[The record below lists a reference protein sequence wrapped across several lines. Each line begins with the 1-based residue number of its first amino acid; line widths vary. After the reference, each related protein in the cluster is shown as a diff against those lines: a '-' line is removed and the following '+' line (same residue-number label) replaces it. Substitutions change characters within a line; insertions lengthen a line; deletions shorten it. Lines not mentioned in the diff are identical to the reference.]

1 MNRPHP
7 RADRR
12 PSKHA
17 PARATGGRDASR
29 GRPGSERSG
38 PKSAATG
45 SSGEKSRAPAGV
57 RPKSAV
63 SRRGDPGTTGP
74 KPGSSKRAG
83 PGRTQLARSGPK
95 PAVGERLPPEPALPG
110 EDSAVRVLCV
120 DAESDGQRIDNFLL
134 RHLKGVP
141 RSHLYRVMRRGE
153 VRVNKGRV
161 KASHRLRTGDL
172 VRIPPV
178 RTALPETPIRV
189 PASRLAP
196 LAEAVL
202 YEDERLLVIDKP
214 AGLAVHGGSGLIYG
228 LIESLRELRPGREL
242 ELVHR
247 LDRDTSGCLVISK
260 RRSALRELHALIR
273 EGGMDKRYL
282 ALIVGELERSTVG
295 VDAPLKK
302 NVLQGGE
309 RMVHVDP
316 EEGKPART
324 VFRRLGRFRSDVGVL
339 SLVEAELITG
349 RTHQIRVHAA
359 HLGTPLAGDPKYGDE
374 SANRLLKTLGL
385 SRLFLHASALSFLLG
400 ESREAH
406 HVESP
411 LPDDLE
417 RFLSTLEPSA

>member
-1 MNRPHP
+1 VNRPHR

-17 PARATGGRDASR
+17 DVRASGRRD
-29 GRPGSERSG
+29 GPGVRPGSERAVPRG
-38 PKSAATG
+38 AAPG
-45 SSGEKSRAPAGV
+45 SPGAKSRAPAGADS
-57 RPKSAV
+57 RSAV
-63 SRRGDPGTTGP
+63 AR
-74 KPGSSKRAG
+74 RAG
-83 PGRTQLARSGPK
+83 PETTRPKIAGSGRAQLKRSGTK
-95 PAVGERLPPEPALPG
+95 PAVAERPRPEPELRD
-110 EDSAVRVLCV
+110 DSAVRVLCV

-178 RTALPETPIRV
+178 RTALAETPVRV

-214 AGLAVHGGSGLIYG
+214 AGLAVHGGSGLSYG

-260 RRSALRELHALIR
+260 RRSALRELHELIR

-282 ALIVGELERSTVG
+282 ALIVGELERAKVN

-302 NVLQGGE
+302 NLLQGGE
-309 RMVHVDP
+309 RMVQVDQDD
-316 EEGKPART
+316 GKPART
-324 VFRRLGRFRSDVGVL
+324 VFRRLGRFRAESGVL
-339 SLVEAELITG
+339 TLVEAELITG

-374 SANRLLKTLGL
+374 GANRALKTQGL
-385 SRLFLHASALSFLLG
+385 SRLFLHASALSFQLP
-400 ESREAH
+400 SADRPNRVEA
-406 HVESP
+406 P

-417 RFLSTLEPSA
+417 RFLSALEPAA

>member
-12 PSKHA
+12 PSKHSS
-17 PARATGGRDASR
+17 ARATGGRDVPR
-29 GRPGSERSG
+29 GRPVAERAGPKGTPAKGSERVG
-38 PKSAATG
+38 
-45 SSGEKSRAPAGV
+45 
-57 RPKSAV
+57 
-63 SRRGDPGTTGP
+63 TGP
-74 KPGSSKRAG
+74 KRAVVRRADPKTTGSKSAG
-83 PGRTQLARSGPK
+83 PGRTQPKRSGPT
-95 PAVGERLPPEPALPG
+95 PAIAERPRPEPALRD
-110 EDSAVRVLCV
+110 DSAVRVLCV
-120 DAESDGQRIDNFLL
+120 DVESDGQRIDNFLL

-141 RSHLYRVMRRGE
+141 RSHIYRVMRRGE

-178 RTALPETPIRV
+178 RTALAETPVRV

-196 LAEAVL
+196 LAAAVL

-214 AGLAVHGGSGLIYG
+214 AGLAVHGGSGLSYG

-247 LDRDTSGCLVISK
+247 LDRDTSGCILISK
-260 RRSALRELHALIR
+260 RRSALRELHELIR
-273 EGGMDKRYL
+273 EGGMDKRYM
-282 ALIVGELERSTVG
+282 ALIVGELERSKVG

-309 RMVHVDP
+309 RMVQVDP
-316 EEGKPART
+316 DDGKPART
-324 VFRRLGRFRSDVGVL
+324 VFRRLGRFRSDSGVL
-339 SLVEAELITG
+339 TLVEAELITG

-374 SANRLLKTLGL
+374 TANRALKAQGL
-385 SRLFLHASALSFLLG
+385 SRLFLHASALSFQLADAD
-400 ESREAH
+400 RPHRVDA
-406 HVESP
+406 P

-417 RFLSTLEPSA
+417 RFLSALEPAA

>member
-1 MNRPHP
+1 MNRPHL

-17 PARATGGRDASR
+17 AARASGRRNGTS
-29 GRPGSERSG
+29 GRSDTERADPKGAAPGN
-38 PKSAATG
+38 PAAKG
-45 SSGEKSRAPAGV
+45 RAPAGADSKSTVV
-57 RPKSAV
+57 RRAYPE
-63 SRRGDPGTTGP
+63 TTGT
-74 KPGSSKRAG
+74 KTAG
-83 PGRTQLARSGPK
+83 LGRTQIKRSGPN
-95 PAVGERLPPEPALPG
+95 PVVAERPRPEPELRD
-110 EDSAVRVLCV
+110 DSAVRVLCV

-161 KASHRLRTGDL
+161 KASHRLHTGDL

-178 RTALPETPIRV
+178 RTALPETPVRV

-214 AGLAVHGGSGLIYG
+214 AGLAVHGGSGLSYG

-247 LDRDTSGCLVISK
+247 LDRDTSGCIVISK
-260 RRSALRELHALIR
+260 RRSALRELHELIR

-282 ALIVGELERSTVG
+282 ALIVGDLEHEKSS

-309 RMVHVDP
+309 RMVQVDP
-316 EEGKPART
+316 DDGKPART
-324 VFRRLGRFRSDVGVL
+324 VFRRLARFRWVSGVL
-339 SLVEAELITG
+339 TLVEAELITG

-374 SANRLLKTLGL
+374 TANRALKTLGL
-385 SRLFLHASALSFLLG
+385 SRLFLHASALSFRLEG
-400 ESREAH
+400 ADRPH
-406 HVESP
+406 RVESP

-417 RFLSTLEPSA
+417 RFLSALEPAA

>member
-17 PARATGGRDASR
+17 SARATGGRDVSR
-29 GRPGSERSG
+29 SRPVSERAGPKGAPAKGSERVG
-38 PKSAATG
+38 
-45 SSGEKSRAPAGV
+45 
-57 RPKSAV
+57 
-63 SRRGDPGTTGP
+63 TGP
-74 KPGSSKRAG
+74 KRAIAQGAEPKTTGSERTRRGSTQRKR
-83 PGRTQLARSGPK
+83 PDPK
-95 PAVGERLPPEPALPG
+95 PVVVERRRPEPALPRD
-110 EDSAVRVLCV
+110 DSAVRVLCV

-178 RTALPETPIRV
+178 RTALPGMPARV

-202 YEDERLLVIDKP
+202 FEDERLLVIDKP
-214 AGLAVHGGSGLIYG
+214 AGLAVHGGSGLSYG

-247 LDRDTSGCLVISK
+247 LDRDTSGCILISK
-260 RRSALRELHALIR
+260 RRSALRELHELIR

-282 ALIVGELERSTVG
+282 ALIVGELERSKVS
-295 VDAPLKK
+295 VDASLKK

-309 RMVHVDP
+309 RMVQVDP

-324 VFRRLGRFRSDVGVL
+324 VFRRLGRFGSDVGVL
-339 SLVEAELITG
+339 TLVEAELITG

-374 SANRLLKTLGL
+374 TANRALKAQGL
-385 SRLFLHASALSFLLG
+385 SRLFLHASALSFQLEG
-400 ESREAH
+400 AERRHE
-406 HVESP
+406 VESP

-417 RFLSTLEPSA
+417 RFLSALEPAA

>member
-1 MNRPHP
+1 MNRPHLP
-7 RADRR
+7 ADRR

-17 PARATGGRDASR
+17 AARASGRRDGTS
-29 GRPGSERSG
+29 GRSDTERADPQGAAPGNPG
-38 PKSAATG
+38 AKG
-45 SSGEKSRAPAGV
+45 RAPAGADSKSTAV
-57 RPKSAV
+57 RRAYPE
-63 SRRGDPGTTGP
+63 TTGT
-74 KPGSSKRAG
+74 KTARLGH
-83 PGRTQLARSGPK
+83 TQIKRSGPN
-95 PAVGERLPPEPALPG
+95 PAVAERPRPEAELRD
-110 EDSAVRVLCV
+110 DSAVRVLCV

-178 RTALPETPIRV
+178 RTALPETPARV

-214 AGLAVHGGSGLIYG
+214 AGLAVHGGSGLSYG

-247 LDRDTSGCLVISK
+247 LDRDTSGCIVISK
-260 RRSALRELHALIR
+260 RRSALRELHELIR

-282 ALIVGELERSTVG
+282 ALIVGDLEREKSS

-309 RMVHVDP
+309 RMVQVDP
-316 EEGKPART
+316 DDGKPART
-324 VFRRLGRFRSDVGVL
+324 VFRRLGRFRWVSGVL
-339 SLVEAELITG
+339 TLVEAELITG

-359 HLGTPLAGDPKYGDE
+359 YLGTPLAGDTKYGDQD
-374 SANRLLKTLGL
+374 ANRALKALGL
-385 SRLFLHASALSFLLG
+385 SRLFLHASALSFRLEG
-400 ESREAH
+400 AARPHRVEA
-406 HVESP
+406 S

-417 RFLSTLEPSA
+417 RFLSALEPAA